1 MICIITVHF
10 NYILITY
17 SAFVATSKLNMSVHW
32 PWFCT
37 DHECVLTKN
46 MLSFRGKVLGFRA
59 EACYSIFSFICMFC
73 RSFCPFVLFLLVIVL
88 SVLLR
93 YADSDCPF
101 RIFTLL
107 SLLSLYLSCFWW
119 SMYREWNAKIIWT
132 ILLKT

>member
-1 MICIITVHF
+1 MIGIVTVHF

-17 SAFVATSKLNMSVHW
+17 SAFGATSKLNMSVHW

-73 RSFCPFVLFLLVIVL
+73 RSFCPFVLFLLAIVL

-93 YADSDCPF
+93 YTDSDCPF
-101 RIFTLL
+101 RIFKLFFPFCR
-107 SLLSLYLSCFWW
+107 YN
-119 SMYREWNAKIIWT
+119 YRASDDLCIESEM
-132 ILLKT
+132 LKSYEPYY